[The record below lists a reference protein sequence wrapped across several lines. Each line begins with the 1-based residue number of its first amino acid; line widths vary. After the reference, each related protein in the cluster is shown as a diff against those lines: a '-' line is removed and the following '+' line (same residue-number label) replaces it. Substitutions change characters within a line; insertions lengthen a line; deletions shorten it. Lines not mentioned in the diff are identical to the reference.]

1 MILWGYCY
9 ICGPTLANMSLC
21 STWLY
26 TFKRWKKLISKK
38 LGNKNV
44 LYASLGDTAFMQ
56 GKKSTFCISR
66 VKMLVIVSKCWHI
79 TALFLVLSGQQRSK
93 EFRTVGEDVAKEAF
107 LMLGNY
113 SIRSRKRTVGWST
126 TGTNCSSAAEFEN
139 NIFG

>member
-1 MILWGYCY
+1 
-9 ICGPTLANMSLC
+9 
-21 STWLY
+21 
-26 TFKRWKKLISKK
+26 
-38 LGNKNV
+38 
-44 LYASLGDTAFMQ
+44 MQ

-113 SIRSRKRTVGWST
+113 SIRSRKRTVG
-126 TGTNCSSAAEFEN
+126 
-139 NIFG
+139 